1 MEPLNQNSRYQEWKK
16 LREAGHNYRTA
27 YTLSSDNPLAT
38 HNKLEKL
45 KKNIYNYINSG
56 KKDESSPIHQ
66 KLKRI
71 QERNSKYLQENR
83 ESMNN
88 IPEEYRNP
96 YYIFGMDLTELL
108 SDSQ

>member
-1 MEPLNQNSRYQEWKK
+1 METLNQNSRYLEWKK
-16 LREAGHNYRTA
+16 LREAGYNFRTA
-27 YTLSSDNPLAT
+27 YTISSDNPLST
-38 HNKLEKL
+38 HNRLEKL
-45 KKNIYNYINSG
+45 KEDIYNYIKSG

-66 KLKRI
+66 KLQRI
-71 QERNSKYLQENR
+71 QEGNSKYLQENT